1 MQNRLHCSSL
11 DALGVGVMVKVME
24 TLELG
29 EGLGVAV
36 LLTLGTELPLTL
48 GEMEAVADGVVLG
61 LLMALRDAVPLR
73 LIVAV
78 GVPVRL
84 VVAVAGWLAVREGV
98 VLRKAVEVSVA
109 DGVGLLDGTVLAEVL
124 GLHVALT
131 VQLVVRDGELDG
143 VAVGVAVYTW
153 LLVTYRPLQACRF
166 SLELARP
173 STKL

>member
-1 MQNRLHCSSL
+1 
-11 DALGVGVMVKVME
+11 MVKVME
-24 TLELG
+24 ALEVG

-84 VVAVAGWLAVREGV
+84 MVAVAGWLAVREGV
-98 VLRKAVEVSVA
+98 VLCKAVEV
-109 DGVGLLDGTVLAEVL
+109 GVVDDVRLPDGTALEEVL

-131 VQLVVRDGELDG
+131 VRLVVRDGELDG
-143 VAVGVAVYTW
+143 VAVGVAVYTR
-153 LLVTYRPLQACRF
+153 LLVAIRPLQACRF
-166 SLELARP
+166 SLELKRP
-173 STKL
+173 STTV